1 MLIVLGIAMI
11 GAFLFSRAIC
21 GRSIARSPCAGGG
34 GGDLTRTVD
43 AAGRD
48 EIADLLRALQTMQ
61 ASLSE
66 VVHEVRTHAEAV
78 ATARARSLGNH
89 DLSSRTESQAAS
101 LEETAASM
109 TELTGIVG
117 KSAEHAQYAA
127 QLARDASE
135 VASAG
140 GGDDRRRPD
149 DGRHRREFGEGRRD
163 HRRDRRHRVPDQ
175 HPRAERGRR
184 GGAGRRA
191 GRGFAVV
198 ASEVRSRS
206 AARPPRRRSRGSS
219 SNRRSA
225 SIGRGADRPRGR
237 LDPRDRR
244 RGRARDHDRRRDL
257 VGIAEQS
264 AGIQQVNVAVA
275 QMDEATQ
282 RNAALVEQASAAT
295 QALAEQAN
303 ALRRAV
309 AVFRLPQAA

>member
-1 MLIVLGIAMI
+1 LLERAAKVIAEQSAAVSAQASRDASYASVTSVVLMLIVLGIAMI

-21 GRSIARSPCAGGG
+21 GRSIARSPVAGGG

-78 ATARARSLGNH
+78 ATAAEIASGNH

-127 QLARDASE
+127 HWRATRPRSRRRA
-135 VASAG
+135 A
-140 GGDDRRRPD
+140 GDDRRRPD

-198 ASEVRSRS
+198 ASEVRSLAQRS
-206 AARPPRRRSRGSS
+206 VRREGDQGAHRAIDAARRSGAVLIGRAGDSIREIVGAVERVTTIVGEISSASRSRAPASS
-219 SNRRSA
+219 R
-225 SIGRGADRPRGR
+225 
-237 LDPRDRR
+237 
-244 RGRARDHDRRRDL
+244 
-257 VGIAEQS
+257 
-264 AGIQQVNVAVA
+264 
-275 QMDEATQ
+275 
-282 RNAALVEQASAAT
+282 
-295 QALAEQAN
+295 
-303 ALRRAV
+303 
-309 AVFRLPQAA
+309 